1 MAGAAPEAMVATG
14 VRCAVA
20 DRRCIRLRG
29 RRRSLARGPALPD
42 QSHRHRRAAAGR
54 AGDGD
59 GPARAGF
66 GLVDAA
72 RAALTA
78 ADAVAGAAET
88 GGTVFRCR
96 LVRALPR
103 LRADPAQRA

>member
-1 MAGAAPEAMVATG
+1 MCSTSA
-14 VRCAVA
+14 
-20 DRRCIRLRG
+20 RRTWKPVHCVTAIT
-29 RRRSLARGPALPD
+29 ST
-42 QSHRHRRAAAGR
+42 
-54 AGDGD
+54 
-59 GPARAGF
+59 ARALRARGF

-103 LRADPAQRA
+103 LRAAPAQRA